1 LNIGKVPGFHPVLK
15 IVLFWVI
22 FMPLYFTYRTFPIF
36 PLSLICLANES
47 NFQHYKSTFFT
58 CLTLS
63 IIEYFVYP
71 RQIQGRKSYLF
82 IYSNA
87 SLRAFCA
94 KQSPVSS
101 LPAVCFVA
109 AARLL
114 AMTDLFAWPTKCE
127 RLSRLT
133 ATIFAPWVVFLLW
146 YTAPA
151 VYGKMPT
158 IPLEIMYAN
167 IITLLVGYFA
177 TSLEQ
182 GLVQIRYTSK
192 LSILILVLFTVSI
205 FYISASR
212 SSFQG

>member
-1 LNIGKVPGFHPVLK
+1 LNIGKVPGFQPILK

-127 RLSRLT
+127 RLRRNT
-133 ATIFAPWVVFLLW
+133 
-146 YTAPA
+146 
-151 VYGKMPT
+151 
-158 IPLEIMYAN
+158 
-167 IITLLVGYFA
+167 ITLLVGYFA

-182 GLVQIRYTSK
+182 GLVQIRYSSK